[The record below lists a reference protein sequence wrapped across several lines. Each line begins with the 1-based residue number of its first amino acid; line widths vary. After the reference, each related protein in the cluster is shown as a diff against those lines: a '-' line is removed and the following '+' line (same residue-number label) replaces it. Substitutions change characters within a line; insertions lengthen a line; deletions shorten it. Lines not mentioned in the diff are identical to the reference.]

1 VSQRQRTRRG
11 VLSAST
17 RHCPPSVAD
26 SKYEA
31 TEASVLGLATNEGAL
46 LLQLTTEESGRV
58 VAQRTK
64 NRSNTSPLPT
74 VAAKCLA
81 IDQVVFI
88 NAGDDTEQELR
99 KWMEEHHIGE
109 GSYTPGARLEA
120 TKRLQHLLELRGGA
134 ELEGGQ
140 TNIDLCC
147 PVFTAKETEA
157 RAAADRDGGV
167 TNGSRMAQRRSAFGA
182 HGAMVRGRPSTCA
195 APTRRPNMQRRRDR
209 GPQPARKQPTGGA
222 GAGRGAA
229 PVSPGGQCHKICAP
243 EGVKGAIRRGPFNAL
258 SHEPLVAWNGASNQ
272 DRFEASPK
280 NRSVAAVPAVEMR
293 HRWGDRAS

>member
-1 VSQRQRTRRG
+1 
-11 VLSAST
+11 
-17 RHCPPSVAD
+17 VAD

-64 NRSNTSPLPT
+64 NRSSTSPLPT

-109 GSYTPGARLEA
+109 GSYMPGARLEA

-140 TNIDLCC
+140 TNIDLFC
-147 PVFTAKETEA
+147 PVFTAKETEE

-167 TNGSRMAQRRSAFGA
+167 TNDDRMAQLRGARDHGEGEVLYMRSTNEKAQQAAEKRQGA
-182 HGAMVRGRPSTCA
+182 PAGEGAAG
-195 APTRRPNMQRRRDR
+195 
-209 GPQPARKQPTGGA
+209 GGA
-222 GAGRGAA
+222 GAG
-229 PVSPGGQCHKICAP
+229 
-243 EGVKGAIRRGPFNAL
+243 GVP
-258 SHEPLVAWNGASNQ
+258 PQ
-272 DRFEASPK
+272 
-280 NRSVAAVPAVEMR
+280 
-293 HRWGDRAS
+293 